1 MTDDHLTTT
10 TRPAEPP
17 AAAAGARRGPALRPL
32 LWLLLVLSLTGSVVV
47 SSLRVPV
54 LVELPIGLVGVGCV
68 AGLVL
73 HHYRARR

>member
-10 TRPAEPP
+10 TTIRPAEPP
-17 AAAAGARRGPALRPL
+17 AARRGPLLRPL

-47 SSLRVPV
+47 SSLRVPA

-73 HHYRARR
+73 HHYRVRR